1 MKDRFFTVIFGAP
14 PAMGKKT
21 AEGIEFN
28 TYTYING
35 NDPIPCL
42 STGTVKRIGQQWLLA
57 FLTLFRSETKSLYLA
72 ASLTGMFDN
81 IHTKGYENDEAD
93 KPIGIIYHMTW
104 ELWKEDGKKDL
115 KTTKKTDFDYVN
127 TMLSHH
133 FISMYGKQFL
143 AYKNGVMKPKDFDK
157 DATEAEIKN
166 VPLNFTVF
174 DENDLFYYEN
184 SFFYR

>member
-1 MKDRFFTVIFGAP
+1 MFHGP
-14 PAMGKKT
+14 
-21 AEGIEFN
+21 
-28 TYTYING
+28 
-35 NDPIPCL
+35 
-42 STGTVKRIGQQWLLA
+42 
-57 FLTLFRSETKSLYLA
+57 KSLSGLFEPEKYL
-72 ASLTGMFDN
+72 SNEELTYNVDVN
-81 IHTKGYENDEAD
+81 N
-93 KPIGIIYHMTW
+93 
-104 ELWKEDGKKDL
+104 LKE
-115 KTTKKTDFDYVN
+115 TDFDYVN

-157 DATEAEIKN
+157 DATEADIKN